1 MNLRIKNIYSKLKAG
16 KLNAILISS
25 PANISYLTGYPSRDS
40 YFLISKKCNIYFTD
54 SRYTQEAKKNLKHLS
69 RIVTIDHA
77 AFRTIAASCRH
88 LLLKRI
94 GFEERN
100 TSYAEFSHISKELK
114 SHAKL
119 LPVHGFVESAR
130 EIKTPDEIAKI
141 KTATQITVKA
151 LKYIAGLIK
160 PGIREIEIAAELE
173 RFIRYNG
180 GHGSAFNIIV
190 ASGPNSSYPHHITS
204 RRIIR
209 NREPVLIDLGTD
221 YHGYKSDLTRVF
233 FLGRINVLARRI
245 YDIILKANNLAIS
258 AVKPGV
264 PIKDIDAIARGY
276 IAKYGY
282 AEFFGHGL
290 GHGIG
295 LTVHEAP
302 NISAKV
308 NTCLQPGMVFT
319 IEPAIYLPGKFGI
332 RIEDTVLVNKKGR
345 EVLSGSLDK

>member
-16 KLNAILISS
+16 RLDAVLITL
-25 PANISYLTGYPSRDS
+25 PANISYLTGYPGRDS
-40 YFLISKKCNIYFTD
+40 YFLVSQKGNIYFTD
-54 SRYTQEAKKNLKHLS
+54 SRYTQEAKKNLRRLS
-69 RIVTIDHA
+69 KIVEIDQAGFGIIA
-77 AFRTIAASCRH
+77 AFCRR

-100 TSYAEFSHISKELK
+100 TSYAEFNRLKQELK
-114 SHAKL
+114 SGTRL
-119 LPVHGFVESAR
+119 LPLRGLVESAR
-130 EIKTPDEIAKI
+130 EIKTRQEIAKI

-151 LKYIAGLIK
+151 LKFIAKFIK

-173 RFIRYNG
+173 RFIRYG
-180 GHGSAFNIIV
+180 GGCGAAFNIIV

-209 NREPVLIDLGTD
+209 NHEPLLIDIGTD
-221 YHGYKSDLTRVF
+221 YQGYKSDLTRVF

-245 YDIILKANNLAIS
+245 YDIILKANSLAIS
-258 AVKPGV
+258 AVKPGA
-264 PIKDIDAIARGY
+264 PIKDIDAVARGY
-276 IAKYGY
+276 IAERGY

-295 LTVHEAP
+295 LAVHEAP
-302 NISAKV
+302 RISGKENA
-308 NTCLQPGMVFT
+308 CLRPGMVFT

-332 RIEDTVLVNKKGR
+332 RIEDTVLVTKKGC
-345 EVLSGSLDK
+345 EVLSGSLYK